1 MMLDKGSFSRKA
13 TQSVRNAMASA
24 LAGYVAGLSWD
35 LDDGTTVKFAQVF
48 DRWPHYLQRTVD
60 PSACVLPGSW
70 KYGDALLTP
79 TLLEDT
85 WEPKGGDGWGLYK
98 TAEAEMELEL
108 SFRATTAEERDQLI
122 LGLEEAFQDPN
133 VLMSQQGAANRI
145 VLPLPTYYGLSARY
159 SLLSGR
165 LIDSEEQAM
174 REQRDAILTI
184 SAQAPK
190 VKLGPVHP
198 MCLTVRKL
206 SIDET
211 PIT

>member
-1 MMLDKGSFSRKA
+1 MLAREDFSLKA
-13 TQSVRNAMASA
+13 TQSIRGAMASA
-24 LAGYVAGLSWD
+24 LAAYVAGLSWD

-79 TLLEDT
+79 TLLENT
-85 WEPKGGDGWGLYK
+85 WEPKGGDGWGLYQ
-98 TAEAEMELEL
+98 TSEAEVELEL
-108 SFRATTAEERDQLI
+108 SLRATTSEERDQLI
-122 LGLEEAFQDPN
+122 QGLEDSFQDPD
-133 VLMSQQGAANRI
+133 VLMSQRGAANRI

-165 LIDSEEQAM
+165 TIDSEEQAM
-174 REQRDAILTI
+174 REQRDAVLTI

-190 VKLGPVHP
+190 VKVGPVHP
-198 MCLTVRKL
+198 MSITIRKL
-206 SIDET
+206 SVDET